1 MVNGSKT
8 NNLNYCLFFIVVR
21 MNKKNLDPNNKWKK
35 GKRKTT
41 WSAKNPQKLKNNQM
55 WSEQQIG

>member
-1 MVNGSKT
+1 
-8 NNLNYCLFFIVVR
+8 